1 MHRLTLL
8 AALLL
13 TLLAAPA
20 AHAAGPNLL
29 RNASFEQPSLRAW
42 SLFGP
47 GQGGTQTTPGLA
59 REGRG
64 YGIVQSPAA
73 TDTIAQDV
81 SVSVAAHRSYSFSL
95 WVRSASGRPFKGTI
109 ALFGLS
115 GPVEGTG
122 TDFTAGADW
131 QLVTATL
138 SATHAH
144 TALRAQVDLHSPGE
158 QLLLDGAQLLDV
170 RLRNA
175 SFEDATGAGWSTDG
189 AALQSAGTS
198 RDGVRAGVVT
208 AAGSGGSI
216 FQDHPLTVVPSQHH
230 TVSMWV
236 RSVSGAPVPG
246 RLFVI
251 ATGGEAD
258 SASTAFTAGPQ
269 WQLVTTTLRTD
280 SPSNT
285 VLRSQLT
292 LLTSGLGVYVDGAQ
306 LTLPAL
312 GNASFEQA
320 FFRAW
325 DLFPRGPL
333 TAASAQPGATRDGDG
348 FGVVRTDAAGRSFAQ
363 DVAVGTDLGG
373 SQTFS
378 AWLRSPDSAGAAG
391 SLVLTGTGG
400 DDETAVTPFIVGSS
414 WTLVS
419 VPLDAERAHSGLRA
433 EVVLD
438 TPGRDLLVDGASLA
452 AGNARDDKL
461 LSPPPPPVTPPPSD
475 PGPGTQPG
483 PQPQPQGD
491 TVPAPKFVRS
501 AVSYKW
507 HATRRYTTVT
517 RLIVRDVPEGGWVEL
532 RCTGKGKGCPTTRTV
547 TRKRIATTSFKT
559 LFGKRRLKPG
569 AQIEIRV
576 LAPNMV
582 GKVARFQIRAG
593 KLPKA
598 TFLCLAPGAKRPAKC
613 A

>member
-13 TLLAAPA
+13 TLLIAPAA

-47 GQGGTQTTPGLA
+47 GQGGTQTTPGVA

-64 YGIVQSPAA
+64 YGIVQTSAA
-73 TDTIAQDV
+73 SDTIAQDV
-81 SVSVAAHRSYSFSL
+81 SVSVAQYRSYSFSM
-95 WVRSASGRPFKGTI
+95 WVRSASGRPFKGSI
-109 ALFGLS
+109 VLFGLS

-122 TDFTAGADW
+122 TDFTADADW
-131 QLVTATL
+131 QLVTATFM
-138 SATHAH
+138 ATHAH
-144 TALRAQVDLHSPGE
+144 TALRAQVDLHTAGE
-158 QLLLDGAQLLDV
+158 QLLLDGAQLLPV

-175 SFEDATGAGWSTDG
+175 SFEDTSGAGWYTDG
-189 AALQSAGTS
+189 AALQISGAAA
-198 RDGVRAGVVT
+198 RDGVRSGVLT
-208 AAGSGGSI
+208 AAERGGSLL
-216 FQDHPLTVVPSQHH
+216 QDQPIVPAAGEHYTYSA
-230 TVSMWV
+230 WV
-236 RSVSGAPVPG
+236 RSVSGAPVSG
-246 RLFVI
+246 RIGLW
-251 ATGGEAD
+251 AT
-258 SASTAFTAGPQ
+258 ASESETGFTPFTAGPE
-269 WQLVTTTLRTD
+269 WQLVTVTLRTTSGAD
-280 SPSNT
+280 ILRTQVQLLSP
-285 VLRSQLT
+285 
-292 LLTSGLGVYVDGAQ
+292 GLGVYVDGAQ
-306 LTLPAL
+306 LTQPGL

-320 FFRAW
+320 FFRSW

-333 TAASAQPGATRDGDG
+333 TAASAQPGDARDGSA
-348 FGVVRTDAAGRSFAQ
+348 FGVARADAAGRSFAQ
-363 DVAVGTDLGG
+363 DVAVGTDAGG

-400 DDETAVTPFIVGSS
+400 GDETASTPFSVGSA

-438 TPGRDLLVDGASLA
+438 TPGRELQVDGASLA
-452 AGNARDDKL
+452 AGNARDDRL
-461 LSPPPPPVTPPPSD
+461 LSPPVADTPPPA
-475 PGPGTQPG
+475 GPVTQ
-483 PQPQPQGD
+483 PQPQP
-491 TVPAPKFVRS
+491 TPAPTPAAPRFVRS
-501 AVSYKW
+501 AVAYKW
-507 HATRRYTTVT
+507 KANRRYTTVT
-517 RLIVRDVPEGGWVEL
+517 TLVVRDVPENGWVEL

-559 LFGKRRLKPG
+559 LFGKRKLKPG
-569 AQIEIRV
+569 AQVEIRV
-576 LAPNMV
+576 LAPGLV
-582 GKVARFQIRAG
+582 GKVARFQIRKG
-593 KLPKA
+593 KLPKV